1 MSVLREDGQ
10 PSNGAGALAEMS
22 EETYPMKGGGVT
34 KLEGK
39 STLTSLP
46 QWVQDA
52 VAIIKEAGAIG
63 LAILVV
69 AFYLG
74 QQAGW
79 IPDTDRADHVELLS
93 ETKRQTSLIN
103 QNQDMLKR
111 QVEQM
116 QNTQQAIMS
125 MARVVCYQATKG
137 DPDKYAQCMNINGHN

>member
-1 MSVLREDGQ
+1 MTKADGK
-10 PSNGAGALAEMS
+10 
-22 EETYPMKGGGVT
+22 T
-34 KLEGK
+34 
-39 STLTSLP
+39 TLTSLP

-93 ETKRQTSLIN
+93 ETKRQTAIIN

-111 QVEQM
+111 QVDQM
-116 QNTQQAIMS
+116 ERMQQAIMS
-125 MARVVCYQATKG
+125 VARGVCYQATKG
-137 DPDKYAQCMNINGHN
+137 DAEKYAQCMNLNGHN

>member
-1 MSVLREDGQ
+1 MRASETAKVEDRH
-10 PSNGAGALAEMS
+10 
-22 EETYPMKGGGVT
+22 
-34 KLEGK
+34 
-39 STLTSLP
+39 TLTSLP

-52 VAIIKEAGAIG
+52 VAIVKEAGAIG

-79 IPDTDRADHVELLS
+79 IPDTNRADHVALMD
-93 ETKRQTSLIN
+93 ETRRQTSLIN

-125 MARVVCYQATKG
+125 MARGVCYQATKG
-137 DPDKYAQCMNINGHN
+137 DPEKYAQCMNINGHN

>member
-1 MSVLREDGQ
+1 
-10 PSNGAGALAEMS
+10 MS
-22 EETYPMKGGGVT
+22 EETYPMKGGAVT
-34 KLEGK
+34 RVEGK

-79 IPDTDRADHVELLS
+79 IPNIDRADHVELLS
-93 ETKRQTSLIN
+93 ETKRQTTLIN
-103 QNQDMLKR
+103 QNQEMLKR
-111 QVEQM
+111 QVDQM
-116 QNTQQAIMS
+116 QSSQEAIMS
-125 MARVVCYQATKG
+125 MARGVCYQATKG
-137 DPDKYAQCMNINGHN
+137 DPDKYAKCMNVNGHN